1 MGLKLAILS
10 ISLITV
16 MAGAAVA
23 PALGSISEAF
33 PEANATTI
41 KLITTLHAF
50 FIIPFLFVTSFL
62 AKKYAKKTLLIV
74 GLVLYLIAGT
84 AGGFADSIGWLL
96 ATRALLGVS
105 VGLIMPLSTSLV
117 SDFFEGAERTAM
129 MGRVGSSINL
139 GGMISTI
146 LAGAL
151 AAISWR
157 YTFGVYG
164 LALLILLFVILFLP
178 YVKPE
183 KQEQEKRENKQS
195 KPASIPASIYGL
207 GGLMFGLFVVFFSIP
222 SNMAIYLQENNIAT
236 AEVAGL
242 VIAMGTLGG
251 FTAGFLIGR
260 TQTLL
265 KNLFLPIMLALMGT
279 GFGLIAFAPSL
290 GAIAPG
296 VIVLGFGFGS
306 ILPTLFDRVSIVAS
320 GRQMVQAMA
329 IVQSFLYLGQ
339 FVSPLVLDGLSA
351 GIGDGSTQFVYMM
364 LSVFLLSLGFLLLI
378 GSMGR
383 RMFRKS

>member
-62 AKKYAKKTLLIV
+62 AKKYAKKTLLII
-74 GLVLYLIAGT
+74 GLALYLVAGT

-117 SDFFEGAERTAM
+117 SDFFEGAERTTM

-183 KQEQEKRENKQS
+183 KQTLENGEEK
-195 KPASIPASIYGL
+195 KPKSAPIPASIYGL

-222 SNMAIYLQENNIAT
+222 SNMAIYLQENEIAT
-236 AEVAGL
+236 AEIAGL
-242 VIAMGTLGG
+242 VIALGTLGG
-251 FTAGFLIGR
+251 FTAGFLITK
-260 TQTLL
+260 TQAVL
-265 KNLFLPIMLALMGT
+265 KHLFLPVMLSFMGV
-279 GFGLIAFAPSL
+279 GFALIAFAPSL
-290 GAIAPG
+290 AAIAPG
-296 VIVLGFGFGS
+296 VIILGFGFGS
-306 ILPTLFDRVSIVAS
+306 ILPTLFDQVSIIAS

-329 IVQSFLYLGQ
+329 VVQSFLYLGQ

-364 LSVFLLSLGFLLLI
+364 LAVFLLGLGLLLFVY
-378 GSMGR
+378 SVGR
-383 RMFRKS
+383 RILR